1 MEPTLIEAT
10 SETQLAVSLDPPPL
24 CVPVRREHNGPVVAR
39 ERVTKSD
46 LADVLSEAWR
56 DACLRKGHPDVP
68 LSRVPMRLLLN
79 LKSLASDRCVSYALE
94 LSLPHGEHVTREFTL
109 KSLHSVAMRGV
120 QRFIDAD
127 RLQANPSLFYE
138 LVHDRAGAKAR
149 ETAAPGPAFDA
160 AVKTP
165 PLTFQ
170 RVSLR
175 PLLRAATPVHEID
188 EECFAVFFTQ
198 EAFAKAERFARKGA
212 QSQPPVETGA
222 VLIGTLCA
230 CPQTGEF
237 FCVVI
242 DALEVLE
249 AEESEFSLSY
259 TGKSWLRIQTMMKAR
274 LAANPGCT
282 DRILGQ
288 CHGHNFL
295 PNGGKI
301 CEACPKLPVCNLN
314 NVFASQADQ
323 SWSKAVFARQPWA
336 LCGIFGLTARGDRV
350 NGLFTLKD
358 GRLQT
363 RGFYLLPDFK
373 PEQFNANSATNEHD
387 AA

>member
-1 MEPTLIEAT
+1 METTLIEAT

-24 CVPVRREHNGPVVAR
+24 CVPVRRERNGPVVAR
-39 ERVTKSD
+39 ERVTKAD

-68 LSRVPMRLLLN
+68 LSSVPMRLLLN
-79 LKSLASDRCVSYALE
+79 LSSPTSDRCVSYALE
-94 LSLPHGEHVTREFTL
+94 LSLPDGQRVVREFTL

-127 RLQANPSLFYE
+127 RLQAQPSLFYE
-138 LVHDRAGAKAR
+138 LVHDRARAA
-149 ETAAPGPAFDA
+149 APALNAPGPVFDA

-170 RVSLR
+170 RVALR
-175 PLLRAATPVHEID
+175 PLLRAATAVHEID
-188 EECFAVFFTQ
+188 EESFAVFFTK

-212 QSQPPVETGA
+212 QRQPPVETGA

-230 CPQTGEF
+230 CPETGEF
-237 FCVVI
+237 FCVVT

-249 AEESEFSLSY
+249 AEETEFSLSY
-259 TGKSWLRIQTMMKAR
+259 SGKSWLRIQTMMKAR
-274 LAANPGCT
+274 LAANPGCS
-282 DRILGQ
+282 DRVLGQ
-288 CHGHNFL
+288 CHGHNYR
-295 PNGGKI
+295 PGTM

-314 NVFASQADQ
+314 NVFASQDDQ
-323 SWSKAVFARQPWA
+323 SWSKAVFARQPWS

-358 GRLQT
+358 GRLQS
-363 RGFYLLPDFK
+363 RGFYLLSEFT
-373 PEQFNANSATNEHD
+373 PEQCKADGDLNER
-387 AA
+387 A